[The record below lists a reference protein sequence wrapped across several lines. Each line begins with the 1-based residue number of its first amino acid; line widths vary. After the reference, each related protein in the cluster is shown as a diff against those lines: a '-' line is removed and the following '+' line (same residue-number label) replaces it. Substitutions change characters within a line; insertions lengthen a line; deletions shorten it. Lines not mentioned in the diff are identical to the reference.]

1 MHVIAG
7 VKVVFLT
14 TQQARFIFNHRCH
27 EKCLNEG
34 KKEETLTL
42 LTSLNYLHIPICHPD
57 HSQGTWRTGLGKDER
72 EKTLLGPGTRREKV
86 QWHAGRK
93 SASDQQGL
101 ANQSFRRAAS
111 CSFWLERKELWSR
124 WCSPVPA
131 VLQRRGKKGGEE
143 EEEDDKRNP
152 SLPNAELL
160 MHYFWTW
167 CLLFF
172 GCLVLPLPAII
183 MHKYSRDIRISQLF
197 MGHFGKWVQN
207 ASQSINEKAI
217 K

>member
-1 MHVIAG
+1 MEKVRNKWIEVFWGALNTVFIWNFPGRGRGRSCIHAQLSLSIQWMQMHVIAG

-14 TQQARFIFNHRCH
+14 TQQARFTFNHRCH
-27 EKCLNEG
+27 EKGLNEG

-57 HSQGTWRTGLGKDER
+57 HSQGTWRTGLGKDGR

-111 CSFWLERKELWSR
+111 CSFWLEWKELWSR

-131 VLQRRGKKGGEE
+131 VLQRRGKKEVKKKK
-143 EEEDDKRNP
+143 KRTIKETHP
-152 SLPNAELL
+152 CL
-160 MHYFWTW
+160 M
-167 CLLFF
+167 
-172 GCLVLPLPAII
+172 
-183 MHKYSRDIRISQLF
+183 
-197 MGHFGKWVQN
+197 
-207 ASQSINEKAI
+207 QSC
-217 K
+217 